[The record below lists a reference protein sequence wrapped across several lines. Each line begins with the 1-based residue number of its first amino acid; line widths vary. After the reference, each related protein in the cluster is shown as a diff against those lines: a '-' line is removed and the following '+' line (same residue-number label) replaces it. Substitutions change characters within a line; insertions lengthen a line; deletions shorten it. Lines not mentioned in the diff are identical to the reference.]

1 MVIPPARESPILNG
15 AGSFIRARRITM
27 CCELESLEAMEF
39 WYAIECE
46 LRAEAEHRSPEAPLE
61 RAA

>member
-1 MVIPPARESPILNG
+1 
-15 AGSFIRARRITM
+15 M

-46 LRAEAEHRSPEAPLE
+46 LHAEDEAPEAPLD

>member
-1 MVIPPARESPILNG
+1 
-15 AGSFIRARRITM
+15 M

-46 LRAEAEHRSPEAPLE
+46 WQAEAEHRAPETPLD

>member
-1 MVIPPARESPILNG
+1 
-15 AGSFIRARRITM
+15 M

-46 LRAEAEHRSPEAPLE
+46 LQAEAESRAPEAPLD

>member
-1 MVIPPARESPILNG
+1 
-15 AGSFIRARRITM
+15 M
-27 CCELESLEAMEF
+27 CCELECLEAMEF

-46 LRAEAEHRSPEAPLE
+46 LLAEAENRAPEAPLD